1 MLLEIGCALLL
12 ARLIGHLFE
21 RYRQPAVIGEILA
34 GVVMGPFIAGNVFGI
49 RYISAETE
57 GLAQLGIVLLLFIS
71 GLEIG
76 VDEIRA
82 AGKSGLLTS
91 LFDVAVAFL
100 FGYIA
105 GSMLGYSLT
114 VSIAIGNI
122 FVATSVGITVRT
134 LMEMRALHSKVG
146 ELILTVAVLDDLF
159 GIIILS
165 VTLGQGNLE
174 ILLLK
179 ISLFFVLIFIALLV
193 VSRVREV
200 KIHIPRLMITAA
212 VACAFIVAALAVSLG
227 LAAITGSFFAGL
239 VFSRFPQR
247 RRIIEFTR
255 QMGDVFFV
263 PLFFVWVGASFDFY
277 ALADVGILVMF
288 FIPMAILGKVMGCSL
303 GAKVCGFK
311 ARDALSVG
319 VGMIPRMEIALVV
332 VSTEITMG
340 IFTEE
345 MAHQVLAA
353 TILLVIL
360 SSLLTPVLLKAV
372 YRKESKEATSS

>member
-1 MLLEIGCALLL
+1 
-12 ARLIGHLFE
+12 
-21 RYRQPAVIGEILA
+21 
-34 GVVMGPFIAGNVFGI
+34 
-49 RYISAETE
+49 
-57 GLAQLGIVLLLFIS
+57 VLLLFIS

-76 VDEIRA
+76 VDEIKA

-91 LFDVAVAFL
+91 LFDVTVAFL

-105 GSMLGYSLT
+105 GYILGYSLT

-134 LMEMRALHSKVG
+134 LMEMNALHSKVG

-165 VTLGQGNLE
+165 ITLGQGNPE

-179 ISLFFVLIFIALLV
+179 ISLFFILIFIALLV
-193 VSRVREV
+193 VSRIKEV

-277 ALADVGILVMF
+277 ALEDVGPLVLL
-288 FIPMAILGKVMGCSL
+288 FIPMAMLGKVIGCSL

-311 ARDALSVG
+311 ARDAFSVG

-332 VSTEITMG
+332 ISTEITMG
-340 IFTEE
+340 IFTDE

-360 SSLLTPVLLKAV
+360 SSLLTPILLKIV
-372 YRKESKEATSS
+372 YRRESAEPTPS